1 MKWQPLFYGV
11 GGTIVALGVALGLT
25 NPKPEAYLDF
35 AMVEGSN
42 YLKTEACT
50 AKLPLV
56 GDSFKDE
63 CIQAVDTEAV
73 QTRIRQALVENTQ
86 RQNYVLFS
94 LYSSDLSVGDLLP
107 LPSGLVPIYRV
118 KSVGALTRFRVYE
131 AGEQEQQ

>member
-50 AKLPLV
+50 TKLPLV

-63 CIQAVDTEAV
+63 CIQAVDTEVV
-73 QTRIRQALVENTQ
+73 QSRIRQALVENTQ

-107 LPSGLVPIYRV
+107 LPSSVVPTYQV
-118 KSVGALTRFRVYE
+118 KTVGALTRFRVYE
-131 AGEQEQQ
+131 AGEQQ

>member
-107 LPSGLVPIYRV
+107 LPSGLVPIYQV
-118 KSVGALTRFRVYE
+118 KSVGVLTRFRVYE